1 MEFPAVFSAEEGSPP
16 PLSQVNPNNRRS
28 ISILNSLRSFPAK
41 RAVIYS
47 ICALTLGTVITLFNM
62 FINFLSELAANDRV
76 WNYLSDKS
84 LAFQNMSQQLQLMDA
99 AATQFMQ
106 VFSNSTP
113 AKIIP
118 TTTTDNV
125 RVVQRGKAKVAA
137 LLISLLHVCVCV
149 SLSLF
154 DLCWLHLM

>member
-113 AKIIP
+113 AKNHP
-118 TTTTDNV
+118 HYD
-125 RVVQRGKAKVAA
+125 
-137 LLISLLHVCVCV
+137 
-149 SLSLF
+149 
-154 DLCWLHLM
+154 D